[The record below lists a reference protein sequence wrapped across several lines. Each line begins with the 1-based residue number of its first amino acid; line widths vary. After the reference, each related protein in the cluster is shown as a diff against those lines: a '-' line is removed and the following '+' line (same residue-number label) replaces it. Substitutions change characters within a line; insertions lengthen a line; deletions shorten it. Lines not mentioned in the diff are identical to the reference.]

1 MLDDIR
7 YLLIEIRMNH
17 SERLMRRARL
27 VSAVGAFLLVVGT
40 AAYFLLRTPP
50 TCADGK
56 RNQGEIGIDC
66 GGKCD
71 ACPETLS
78 PDPFVVREAEAVP
91 GNITGE
97 YDVVAKVYNP
107 NDMIGASQVTYDVSL
122 RDASGAVVG
131 RVSGTDSILPQETK
145 TILLIGVVSTDKP
158 ASVEV
163 SFRDERW
170 QRFSGYQERPK
181 LTLYRTRFDT
191 LSSGPFYGEAFGTLR
206 NDSPFDFRAVTI
218 KVILRDAAGKPV
230 ALNQTEVNTL
240 LSGDIRDFTLRW
252 PKSFPGNATSV
263 EAVADT
269 DFYHEENFIERYRD
283 TNQDFQNLR

>member
-1 MLDDIR
+1 
-7 YLLIEIRMNH
+7 MNH
-17 SERLMRRARL
+17 SERLMRRVRL
-27 VSAVGAFLLVVGT
+27 VSAVAFFLFIVGM

-50 TCADGK
+50 TCVDGK

-71 ACPETLS
+71 ACPEMLS
-78 PDPFVVREAEAVP
+78 PDPFVIREAEVVP
-91 GNITGE
+91 GNVSGE
-97 YDVVAKVYNP
+97 YDVVAKIYNP
-107 NDMIGASQVTYDVSL
+107 NDMIGASEVTYDVSL
-122 RDASGAVVG
+122 HDASGVIMG

-145 TILLIGVVSTDKP
+145 TILLLGIVTTQTPV
-158 ASVEV
+158 SVEV

-206 NDSPFDFRAVTI
+206 NDSSFDFRSVTI
-218 KVILRDAAGKPV
+218 KVILRDATGKPV
-230 ALNQTEVNTL
+230 ALNQTEINTL

-252 PKSFPGNATSV
+252 PKAFPGNASSV

-269 DFYHEENFIERYRD
+269 DFYHEENFIERYRSG
-283 TNQDFQNLR
+283 NEQFQSLQ